1 MSQAVSI
8 SDLSNL
14 LGLSGAQGGQ
24 AALQQMLDT
33 LDAEGKT
40 FADLLDSE
48 FAQFFDP
55 EMLDQTLKQED
66 IDPEAQDSL
75 LPLLALLGGN
85 SLPLEGQDLKD
96 MKGEIRDILSQ
107 SDGGKQSLQQIL
119 KSLEGKLPE
128 QMPDSDG
135 DHMLLLN
142 TKADDDATDISE
154 AFLKQLQLSAS
165 SFQQAASPATQAG
178 AQLTT
183 LQPAQAQ
190 LLQQPAVAAPVHVAQ
205 PVQTPPGEPGWDAQ
219 VGQRLIWMVN
229 NEIKSAEIKLNPAEL
244 GPMEV
249 KVRTEGDKVQVSF
262 HVHNAPV
269 RDAIEQ
275 SIPRLREAF
284 TGQGMDLLNVNVSQQ
299 GFSQQGQQSA
309 QAEHAQAFGDSGI
322 EGLDADEAVQA
333 TAISGN
339 GLVDYYI

>member
-1 MSQAVSI
+1 MSQAVSN
-8 SDLSNL
+8 SDLSNV
-14 LGLSGAQGGQ
+14 LGLSGSGGGQ
-24 AALQQMLDT
+24 ATLQQMLDT

-48 FAQFFDP
+48 FAQFLDP
-55 EMLDQTLKQED
+55 EILDENLKLED
-66 IDPEAQDSL
+66 LDPEAKDSL

-85 SLPLEGQDLKD
+85 SLPLEGQDLKE

-107 SDGGKQSLQQIL
+107 AEGGKQSLQQIL
-119 KSLEGKLPE
+119 KSLEGKLPD
-128 QMPDSDG
+128 QMPDSGG
-135 DHMLLLN
+135 DLLLLN
-142 TKADDDATDISE
+142 TKADDDAKDISE

-165 SFQQAASPATQAG
+165 NFQQAASPATQSAIQPG
-178 AQLTT
+178 T

-190 LLQQPAVAAPVHVAQ
+190 LLQQPANLPPVHVAQ
-205 PVQTPPGEPGWDAQ
+205 TVQTPPGEPGWDAQ
-219 VGQRLIWMVN
+219 VGQRLMWMVN

-309 QAEHAQAFGDSGI
+309 QGESTSAFANSGMD
-322 EGLDADEAVQA
+322 GLEADESVQ
-333 TAISGN
+333 TTIVSGN

>member
-14 LGLSGAQGGQ
+14 LGLSGSPGGGQ
-24 AALQQMLDT
+24 ATLQQVLDT

-48 FAQFFDP
+48 FAQLLDP
-55 EMLDQTLKQED
+55 EMLDETLKLED
-66 IDPEAQDSL
+66 LDPEAEDSL

-85 SLPLEGQDLKD
+85 TLPLEGQDLKE

-107 SDGGKQSLQQIL
+107 AEGGKQSLQQIL
-119 KSLEGKLPE
+119 KSLEGKLPA
-128 QMPDSDG
+128 QNSDG
-135 DHMLLLN
+135 DQMLLLN
-142 TKADDDATDISE
+142 TNADDDAKDISE

-165 SFQQAASPATQAG
+165 NFQQATSPAIQSA
-178 AQLTT
+178 AQPGT
-183 LQPAQAQ
+183 LQPVQAQ
-190 LLQQPAVAAPVHVAQ
+190 LLQQPAVPAPVHVAQ
-205 PVQTPPGEPGWDAQ
+205 TVQTPPGEPGWDAQ

-229 NEIKSAEIKLNPAEL
+229 NEIKSAEIKLNPADL

-299 GFSQQGQQSA
+299 GFSQQDQQSA
-309 QAEHAQAFGDSGI
+309 HAEHTQAFGNSGV
-322 EGLDADEAVQA
+322 EGLDATE
-333 TAISGN
+333 TAQTTVVSGN